1 MDKVLEAAKELRN
14 ALDNTPEFQEYY
26 RLKEAIENDSELM
39 RMRKE
44 INFLASQN
52 KVEECNNLTHI
63 YNSHPIVQNYNQIK
77 EEISQTL
84 LMIKS
89 QLSD

>member
-1 MDKVLEAAKELRN
+1 MDKVLEVAQELRD

-26 RLKEAIENDSELM
+26 RLKDAIENDPELM

-44 INFLASQN
+44 INFLASKN
-52 KVEECNNLTHI
+52 MVEECNNLTRV